1 MESPRGAPLSFV
13 ATRIKHPAHL
23 HCVTTR
29 PRRLV
34 VPSLFAVGHPPG
46 RYGGEIVSRK
56 KVDIPEGLQDWIDET
71 FEDAAKSDAEAIRM
85 ALVWARD
92 RHREVHGD
100 ED

>member
-1 MESPRGAPLSFV
+1 
-13 ATRIKHPAHL
+13 
-23 HCVTTR
+23 
-29 PRRLV
+29 
-34 VPSLFAVGHPPG
+34 
-46 RYGGEIVSRK
+46 VSRK
-56 KVDIPEGLQDWIDET
+56 KVDIPEGLQEWIDET